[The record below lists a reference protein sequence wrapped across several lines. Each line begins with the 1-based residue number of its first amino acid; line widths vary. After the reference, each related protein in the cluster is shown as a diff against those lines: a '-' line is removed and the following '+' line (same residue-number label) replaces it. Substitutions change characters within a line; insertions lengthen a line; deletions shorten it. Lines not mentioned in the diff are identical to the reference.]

1 MALKLVKTEENEGE
15 EDQQVSIGADE
26 TEQVTTE
33 TVIDGST
40 ILSDG
45 TLQPMESVITDEDGN
60 QVHFRSFLA
69 TFTCMM

>member
-1 MALKLVKTEENEGE
+1 MLFSEAGKLALKLVKTEENEGE
-15 EDQQVSIGADE
+15 DDQQVSIGGDA
-26 TEQVTTE
+26 EQVTTE

-60 QVHFRSFLA
+60 QVGL
-69 TFTCMM
+69 